1 MAMGNE
7 CFVILRNGSVGEV
20 IMREVYSSKSNDIK
34 LQRIPNFGGNHS
46 IAIVTNG
53 QKLSCR
59 RKEIKHSKGRIA
71 QPKREAFTTHNP
83 PLATKFLEIV
93 HPTPSKMS
101 TYENAPVQYITV
113 NGIRFAYLAIGPL
126 SPPTNG
132 THAPLPLVMNIHF
145 RGTFDHWDPLLINA
159 LAAIRLVIL
168 IDNAGAGKSGGEVP
182 EQYA

>member
-71 QPKREAFTTHNP
+71 QPKQEAFTTHNP
-83 PLATKFLEIV
+83 PLATKSLEIV
-93 HPTPSKMS
+93 HPTPSKCRPTKTPQS
-101 TYENAPVQYITV
+101 NTSPSRESGSPTWPSAPS
-113 NGIRFAYLAIGPL
+113 LH
-126 SPPTNG
+126 PPT
-132 THAPLPLVMNIHF
+132 APTP
-145 RGTFDHWDPLLINA
+145 RSRWSRTSTS
-159 LAAIRLVIL
+159 AAPSTT
-168 IDNAGAGKSGGEVP
+168 G
-182 EQYA
+182 